1 MSIVKKISIAF
12 GALLLVSGL
21 SIAQAQDTSGLN
33 VATVNVQQVLQQSPR
48 VANLSKKLEAQFK
61 DRQAKIADQ
70 QKSLQDEMDKFK
82 KEGPTMSAS
91 ARDSMQKK
99 ITNDRAD
106 LVKQVVGYQQDLQKE
121 QSRIMQSVLSDL
133 NSIVSSIAKSKNY
146 NLVLDSQAVIY
157 TQNGADIT
165 KDVAAQFNTKP

>member
-12 GALLLVSGL
+12 GALLLVSGI
-21 SIAQAQDTSGLN
+21 SVAQAQDGLS
-33 VATVNVQQVLQQSPR
+33 VAVVNVQQVLQQSPR

-61 DRQAKIADQ
+61 DRQAKITDM

-99 ITNDRAD
+99 ITSDRAD

-121 QSRIMQSVLSDL
+121 QSKIMQSVLGDL
-133 NSIVSSIAKSKNY
+133 NSVVSAIAKSKNY
-146 NLVLDSQAVIY
+146 NLVLDSQVVIY
-157 TQNGADIT
+157 NQNPADIT
-165 KDVAAQFNTKP
+165 KDVATQFNSKS